1 MSTAVKM
8 TPERANRI
16 KNALVGTF
24 FTQALVTFAIII
36 RIPEIIE
43 NIGLSENLAIWGT
56 ITGFSG
62 VGSML
67 ALLFTHRLVVRFG
80 TTRVTQIGTLA
91 ATAIQGFVPLIG
103 NYWLYFFV
111 TFLQAVFFSLYNIG
125 ANGQSLLVQKQL
137 KKVVLGAIHG
147 AWSLGIAVAAVISGF
162 LASFLTIEWHM
173 GLIAMIGFVTH
184 LILNSQLMT
193 REEEFQSQSKVKD
206 EKRVSWLKTPGIVWL
221 LALGLFMGIWP
232 ELAMGDW
239 MTLYSTNIM
248 GLSAS
253 LIAVPFTA
261 FAIAMIIGRFS
272 VGWISSKM
280 SINRAAMFGGYF
292 GGAAMTLGLVFGL
305 LLVPVNQL
313 LAVAV
318 QALFFFIAGL
328 GESIMV
334 PAFYSAAAHVRAI
347 PTTQVL
353 ARMSLANSLIFIV
366 AKGVMGTLADAVGL
380 ALAMI
385 FPILTFFGSGYMQSL
400 IGKKVGKLKIQNLED
415 YPPTGST
422 PVVKV

>member
-1 MSTAVKM
+1 
-8 TPERANRI
+8 
-16 KNALVGTF
+16 
-24 FTQALVTFAIII
+24 
-36 RIPEIIE
+36 
-43 NIGLSENLAIWGT
+43 
-56 ITGFSG
+56 
-62 VGSML
+62 
-67 ALLFTHRLVVRFG
+67 
-80 TTRVTQIGTLA
+80 
-91 ATAIQGFVPLIG
+91 
-103 NYWLYFFV
+103 
-111 TFLQAVFFSLYNIG
+111 
-125 ANGQSLLVQKQL
+125 
-137 KKVVLGAIHG
+137 
-147 AWSLGIAVAAVISGF
+147 
-162 LASFLTIEWHM
+162 
-173 GLIAMIGFVTH
+173 
-184 LILNSQLMT
+184 
-193 REEEFQSQSKVKD
+193 
-206 EKRVSWLKTPGIVWL
+206 
-221 LALGLFMGIWP
+221 
-232 ELAMGDW
+232 
-239 MTLYSTNIM
+239 
-248 GLSAS
+248 
-253 LIAVPFTA
+253 
-261 FAIAMIIGRFS
+261 MIIGRFS

-385 FPILTFFGSGYMQSL
+385 YPILTFFGSGYMQSL